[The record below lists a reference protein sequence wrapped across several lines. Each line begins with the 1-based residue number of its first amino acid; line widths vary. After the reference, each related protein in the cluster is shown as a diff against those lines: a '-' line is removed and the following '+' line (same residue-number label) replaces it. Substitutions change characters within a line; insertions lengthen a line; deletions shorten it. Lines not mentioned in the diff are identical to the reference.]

1 MNKKR
6 TLATVIVLAVL
17 CLLIYFQVR
26 TWRRFDWAAFWNE
39 THHIH
44 WIGIAGGIGF
54 TYLTVYLRAV
64 RWRIFLKPIRKT
76 TATAL
81 LGPQFVGF
89 TALALLGRAGEVVR
103 PYLIAK
109 KENVTL
115 TSQLG
120 VWTVERIFDMGAFAV
135 MLSLSFLS
143 PDLRSLAFYGRLR
156 LAAVALL
163 VLIAGLVS
171 WRSGAASGGREDR
184 QFPGQPFRQL
194 RSPICSS
201 LAREATC
208 VQRGFADH
216 SRCKL
221 GGATDCDLHR
231 YLGGRRAG
239 LHLDY
244 ACLSVADWRSQFAAD
259 HHSDGIE
266 HGGLAAAVAGGR
278 GRITVGGN
286 QHVACGL
293 RSERGAVSELRH
305 ADLGVHLYVGHSSR
319 AGAGTPGATLVARCS
334 CGGEEGRSG
343 VSGMTSICRYCA
355 LFAS

>member
-39 THHIH
+39 THHIR

-163 VLIAGLVS
+163 VLIAGLVI
-171 WRSGAASGGREDR
+171 GA
-184 QFPGQPFRQL
+184 
-194 RSPICSS
+194 
-201 LAREATC
+201 LA
-208 VQRGFADH
+208 
-216 SRCKL
+216 
-221 GGATDCDLHR
+221 LH
-231 YLGGRRAG
+231 
-239 LHLDY
+239 
-244 ACLSVADWRSQFAAD
+244 Q
-259 HHSDGIE
+259 
-266 HGGLAAAVAGGR
+266 AGGR
-278 GRITVGGN
+278 IANSLASLFANFAPRFAHHLREKLLAFSEGLQTIHDVSSAVQLTAISIVIWVVVALAYISITHAYPSPIGDLSLPQIIILMGSSMVGSLLQLPAVGGGS
-286 QHVACGL
+286 QLAAISMLHAGFGA
-293 RSERGAVSELRH
+293 SEELS
-305 ADLGVHLYVGHSSR
+305 V
-319 AGAGTPGATLVARCS
+319 S
-334 CGGEEGRSG
+334 CGMLIWVCTFMSVIPVGLALAHRERLSLRAVAAAEKKEEA
-343 VSGMTSICRYCA
+343 A
-355 LFAS
+355 LAE